1 MKAELC
7 KQRLL
12 DLQAELINLERE
24 SSESNQTVVELDQQK
39 VGRLSR
45 MDAMQTQAMSQ
56 EANRR
61 RKIRLARITLA
72 LQHLEEGDYG
82 YCAVCDEAIA
92 DARLDFDPTVTMC
105 VNCAGK
111 LERKTELA

>member
-1 MKAELC
+1 MNSKLC

-12 DLQAELINLERE
+12 DLQAELIKLERE
-24 SSESNQTVVELDQQK
+24 SSESNQTVELDQQK

-61 RKIRLARITLA
+61 RNIKLARITLA

-82 YCAVCDEAIA
+82 YCAVCGEAIA
-92 DARLDFDPTVTMC
+92 NARLDFDPTSIMC
-105 VNCAGK
+105 VDCAGK